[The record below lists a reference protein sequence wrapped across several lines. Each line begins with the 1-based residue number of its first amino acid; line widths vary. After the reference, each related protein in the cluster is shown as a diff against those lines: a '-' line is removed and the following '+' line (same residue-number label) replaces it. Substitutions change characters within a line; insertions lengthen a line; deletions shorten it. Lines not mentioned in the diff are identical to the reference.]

1 MIEFSQLLL
10 ERVVFEVRYVKGY
23 MYLDNS
29 GKALNSI
36 LDKYPTFK
44 DISMSLGEGILLTM
58 SNPDNIFLRFLH
70 DKTIVEIRYPDKLEF
85 YRELT
90 NETINLISKQLEITT
105 FTRIGNRF
113 FYVLPIKAIEEANE
127 IFMAAELFKIPEE
140 KLSIFGKTFKEPE
153 VKFVSIDEDV
163 GYIVRLSTTSRAF
176 EVPPKPLKIDSSK
189 LIEIGILIDIDH
201 FTLKP
206 VDLSILNCHDL
217 IKTNEHRLSKM
228 IPTLFRERKTNAK

>member
-1 MIEFSQLLL
+1 MIEFNQFVL
-10 ERVVFEVRYVKGY
+10 EKVVFEVRYVRGY

-29 GKALNSI
+29 GKILNSI
-36 LDKYPTFK
+36 LDKYSTFNV
-44 DISMSLGEGILLTM
+44 ISPDPVGGTILIMGE
-58 SNPDNIFLRFLH
+58 PDNIVLKFTHYRSIIEL
-70 DKTIVEIRYPDKLEF
+70 TYPDGLEF

-90 NETINLISKQLEITT
+90 NEIISLISKQLEITT

-113 FYVLPIKAIEEANE
+113 FYVFAIKAIEEANE